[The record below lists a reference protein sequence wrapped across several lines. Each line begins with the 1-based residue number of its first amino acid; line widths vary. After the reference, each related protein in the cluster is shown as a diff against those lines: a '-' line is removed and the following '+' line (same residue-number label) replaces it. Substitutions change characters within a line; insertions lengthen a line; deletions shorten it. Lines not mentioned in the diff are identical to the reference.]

1 MKADCAGQVNSGV
14 RLLALMD
21 MIKIEENQKYLSRIV
36 GEQLSAVSFVMD
48 YLQLQFN
55 DYFLTVLTPLT
66 VRASEQ
72 SFRLGDL
79 PYRDALCERIAHIV
93 RNIVLTTDNLRID
106 FDDDSAFIISLKEE
120 DYVCPEAINLQWH
133 ESGQMQMLVI

>member
-1 MKADCAGQVNSGV
+1 
-14 RLLALMD
+14 MD
-21 MIKIEENQKYLSRIV
+21 MNKIEENQSYFSRMA

-66 VRASEQ
+66 VLAGEQ
-72 SFRLGDL
+72 PFRLGDL
-79 PYRDALCERIAHIV
+79 PYRDALCERITCIV
-93 RNIVLTTDNLRID
+93 KSVILATDYLRID
-106 FDDDSAFIISLKEE
+106 FDDDSTFIISLKEE
-120 DYVCPEAINLQWH
+120 DYVCAEAINFQWR

>member
-1 MKADCAGQVNSGV
+1 MPGV
-14 RLLALMD
+14 RLLAWMD
-21 MIKIEENQKYLSRIV
+21 MSKIEENTRSLSRIV

-55 DYFLTVLTPLT
+55 NYFLTVLTPLT
-66 VRASEQ
+66 VLAGEQ

-79 PYRDALCERIAHIV
+79 PYRDALCERITHIV
-93 RNIVLTTDNLRID
+93 KSVVLATDYLRID

-120 DYVCPEAINLQWH
+120 DYVCPEAINFQWR